1 MTVNTTDR
9 TPAGEL
15 FDPVSLEVMW
25 SRLINIADEMW
36 TTVLRTAVSTIIGA
50 AQDFGCE
57 LLDERGNSLAHSY
70 RSMPVFNLIMPELT
84 RKLIEA
90 YPVETMQ
97 PGDVYTT
104 NDPWLCAGHL
114 DDIAVI
120 MPIFRGKKVAA
131 FANTVAH
138 TSSIGGALD
147 GVSVRDLHE
156 EGLFF
161 PLLKLYDAGQPN
173 ETLFAIIRSNVRQPD
188 MVLTDIES
196 QVTANTVAQ
205 ERLLAFMD
213 EYELSSLSELATTVQ
228 ARAETAMRAA
238 IEAIPDG
245 RYTASEM
252 IEGNGEPLELRVAI
266 DVHGS
271 EILVDY
277 DGTAPQTLGGGIN
290 CTFTYTR
297 AHTVYPLKCL
307 LTPKVPNNEGCF
319 RPISTIAPERSIL
332 HAQPPASV
340 NSRTKTGWHIHSLIF
355 AALAEA
361 LPERVQAGNG
371 LMYTLRAY
379 ARDADGTPRNA
390 HLICGGGRGAG
401 HGHDGVT
408 RNCFPSSAG
417 NVPIEIFEN
426 RVPLLVDE
434 NALVQNSGGK
444 GTWRG
449 APGQR
454 LTVRKRP
461 GHDLPVAIY
470 VHPDRLRFPAPA
482 LFGGEDSQRNTL
494 LLNGENIAPDG
505 TLSSGEIVLREA
517 EDTFTSIVAGGAGYG
532 MPEARDPE
540 AMQRDVAYGYVAR
553 DCAAVDVTNRR

>member
-1 MTVNTTDR
+1 MTVHTHDRADTD
-9 TPAGEL
+9 EL

-90 YPVETMQ
+90 YPVETMR

-120 MPIFRGKKVAA
+120 TPIFRGKTVGA

-147 GVSVRDLHE
+147 GVAVRDLHE

-213 EYELSSLSELATTVQ
+213 EYQLNSLSDLAATVQ

-238 IEAIPDG
+238 IEAVPDG
-245 RYTASEM
+245 RYEASEM
-252 IEGNGEPLELRVAI
+252 IEGNGEPLELRVTI
-266 DVHGS
+266 EVSGTR
-271 EILVDY
+271 IMVDY
-277 DGTAPQTLGGGIN
+277 SGTAAQTMGGGIN

-307 LTPKVPNNEGCF
+307 LTPNVPNNEGCF
-319 RPISTIAPERSIL
+319 RPISISAPERSIL

-340 NSRTKTGWHIHSLIF
+340 NSRTKTGWHIHSLVF

-401 HGHDGVT
+401 YGHDGVT

-426 RVPLLVDE
+426 RVPLLVEE
-434 NALVQNSGGK
+434 NALVPDSGGL

-454 LTVRKRP
+454 LTVRKLP
-461 GHDLPVAIY
+461 GHDLPVAVY
-470 VHPDRLRFPAPA
+470 VHPDRLRFPPPG
-482 LFGGEDSQRNTL
+482 LFGGNDSQKNTL
-494 LLNGENIAPDG
+494 LMNGDNIAPDG
-505 TLSSGEIVLREA
+505 TMSSGEILLRKPD
-517 EDTFTSIVAGGAGYG
+517 DTFTSIVAGGAGYG
-532 MPEARDPE
+532 PEDERDQE
-540 AMQRDVAYGYVAR
+540 AVERDRRYGY
-553 DCAAVDVTNRR
+553 TEG

>member
-1 MTVNTTDR
+1 MTVNTEKHTDVR
-9 TPAGEL
+9 EL

-84 RKLIEA
+84 RKLIEL
-90 YPVETMQ
+90 YPVETMR

-104 NDPWLCAGHL
+104 NDPWICAGHL

-120 MPIFRGKKVAA
+120 TPIFRGDRVVA

-147 GVSVRDLHE
+147 GVAVKDFHE

-173 ETLFAIIRSNVRQPD
+173 ETLFAIIRGNVRQPD

-213 EYELSSLSELATTVQ
+213 EYKLDSLAELAATVQ
-228 ARAETAMRAA
+228 SRAETAMRAA
-238 IEAIPDG
+238 IQAVPDG

-266 DVHGS
+266 EVNGS

-277 DGTAPQTLGGGIN
+277 AGTAAQTLGGGIN

-307 LTPKVPNNEGCF
+307 LTPNVPNNEGCF
-319 RPISTIAPERSIL
+319 RPISTVAPERSIL

-355 AALAEA
+355 SALAEA
-361 LPERVQAGNG
+361 MPGNVQAGNG
-371 LMYTLRAY
+371 LMYALRAY

-401 HGHDGVT
+401 YGSDGVT

-417 NVPIEIFEN
+417 NVPIEIFES

-434 NALVQNSGGK
+434 NALVANSGGQ

-494 LLNGENIAPDG
+494 LFNGENVAPDG
-505 TLSSGEIVLREA
+505 SMSSGEIVLKGA
-517 EDTFTSIVAGGAGYG
+517 DDTFTSIIAGGAGYG
-532 MPEARDPE
+532 RASERDREAV
-540 AMQRDVAYGYVAR
+540 QRDVEFGYV
-553 DCAAVDVTNRR
+553 TNAKADPGA

>member
-1 MTVNTTDR
+1 MTIETRSPATTGDR
-9 TPAGEL
+9 

-90 YPVETMQ
+90 YPVETMR

-120 MPIFRGKKVAA
+120 TPIFRGERVVA

-147 GVSVRDLHE
+147 GIAVRDLHE

-161 PLLKLYDAGQPN
+161 PLLKLYDGGVPN

-213 EYELSSLSELATTVQ
+213 EYGLESLAPLAETVQ

-238 IEAIPDG
+238 IEEVPDG
-245 RYTASEM
+245 RYTASEL
-252 IEGNGEPLELRVAI
+252 IEGSGEPLELRVAI
-266 DVHGS
+266 DVRGS

-277 DGTAPQTLGGGIN
+277 AGTAPQQLGGGIS

-307 LTPKVPNNEGCF
+307 LTPNVPNNEGCF
-319 RPISTIAPERSIL
+319 RPISTVAPERSIL
-332 HAQPPASV
+332 NALPPASV

-355 AALAEA
+355 SALAEA

-390 HLICGGGRGAG
+390 HIICGGGRGAG
-401 HGHDGVT
+401 FGHDGVT

-426 RVPLLVDE
+426 RVPLLLDE
-434 NALVQNSGGK
+434 DTLVTDSGGS

-449 APGQR
+449 AAGQR
-454 LTVRKRP
+454 VTVRPRP
-461 GHDLPVAIY
+461 DHDLPVAIY
-470 VHPDRLRFPAPA
+470 VHPDRLQFPAEG
-482 LFGGEDSQRNTL
+482 LFGGGDSKRNIL
-494 LLNGENIAPDG
+494 LKNGVNLAPG
-505 TLSSGEIVLREA
+505 GIMASGEIILQGT
-517 EDTFTSIVAGGAGYG
+517 DTFTSIVAGGAGYG
-532 MPEARDPE
+532 PPEERDPE
-540 AMQRDVAYGYVAR
+540 LVESDVAYGYVSTTDQR
-553 DCAAVDVTNRR
+553 NRNE

>member
-1 MTVNTTDR
+1 MTLNTIPPVETHD
-9 TPAGEL
+9 T

-57 LLDERGNSLAHSY
+57 LLDENGNSLAHSY

-90 YPVETMQ
+90 YPVETMK

-120 MPIFRGKKVAA
+120 TPIFREDRVVA

-147 GVSVRDLHE
+147 GIAVRDLHE

-161 PLLKLYDAGQPN
+161 PLLKLYDAGVPN
-173 ETLFAIIRSNVRQPD
+173 QTLFAIIRCNVRQPD

-196 QVTANTVAQ
+196 QVTANTVAS

-213 EYELSSLSELATTVQ
+213 EYRLDSLAELASTVQ
-228 ARAETAMRAA
+228 NRAEMAMRAA
-238 IEAIPDG
+238 IDALPDG
-245 RYTASEM
+245 RYEASEW
-252 IEGNGEPLELRVAI
+252 IEGSGDPLKLRVAI
-266 DVHGS
+266 DINGTDIH
-271 EILVDY
+271 VDY
-277 DGTAPQTLGGGIN
+277 AGTSPQQLAGGIS

-307 LTPKVPNNEGCF
+307 LTPNVPNNEGCF
-319 RPISTIAPERSIL
+319 RPISTSAPERSVL
-332 HAQPPASV
+332 NALPPASV
-340 NSRTKTGWHIHSLIF
+340 NSRTKTGWHLHSLLF
-355 AALAEA
+355 AALADA

-390 HLICGGGRGAG
+390 HIICGGGRGAG
-401 HGHDGVT
+401 FGQDGVT

-434 NALVQNSGGK
+434 DTLVEDSGGP

-449 APGQR
+449 ASGQR
-454 LTVRKRP
+454 VTVRPRP
-461 GHDLPVAIY
+461 GHSLPVAIY
-470 VHPDRLRFPAPA
+470 VHPDRLLYPAPG
-482 LFGGEDSQRNTL
+482 LFGGEDSQKNTL
-494 LLNGENIAPDG
+494 LKNGRNLAPDG
-505 TLSSGEIVLREA
+505 VMSSGEIILQGDDE
-517 EDTFTSIVAGGAGYG
+517 FTSIVPGGAGYG
-532 MPEARDPE
+532 PPAERDPAAIAE
-540 AMQRDVAYGYVAR
+540 DRRFGYVSGE
-553 DCAAVDVTNRR
+553 DEG

>member
-1 MTVNTTDR
+1 MSADTTQQQ
-9 TPAGEL
+9 ASQEL

-57 LLDERGNSLAHSY
+57 LLDEHGNSLAHSY

-90 YPVETMQ
+90 YPVETMR

-120 MPIFRGKKVAA
+120 TPIFRNGKVVA

-147 GVSVRDLHE
+147 GVAVRDLHE

-161 PLLKLYDAGQPN
+161 PLLKLYDAGEPN

-196 QVTANTVAQ
+196 QVSANVVAQ

-213 EYELSSLSELATTVQ
+213 EYGLDTLSDLASTVQ

-245 RYTASEM
+245 RYTASEF
-252 IEGNGEPLELRVAI
+252 IEGTGEPLELKVA
-266 DVHGS
+266 VEVSGS

-277 DGTAPQTLGGGIN
+277 AGTAPQSLSGGIS

-307 LTPKVPNNEGCF
+307 LTPNVPNNEGCF
-319 RPISTIAPERSIL
+319 RPITTVAPERSIL
-332 HAQPPASV
+332 NALPPASV
-340 NSRTKTGWHIHSLIF
+340 NSRTKTGWHLHSLLF
-355 AALAEA
+355 KALAEA
-361 LPERVQAGNG
+361 LPEKVQAGNG

-379 ARDADGTPRNA
+379 ARDADGAPHNA

-401 HGHDGVT
+401 YGHDGVT

-434 NALVQNSGGK
+434 DALVADSGGQ

-454 LTVRKRP
+454 VTVRPLP

-470 VHPDRLRFPAPA
+470 VHPDRLRFPAPG
-482 LFGGEDSQRNTL
+482 LFGGHDSQRNKL
-494 LLNGENIAPDG
+494 LKNGDDLAPDG
-505 TLSSGEIVLREA
+505 TMPSGEIILHPG
-517 EDTFTSIVAGGAGYG
+517 DTFTSIVAGGAGYG
-532 MPEARDPE
+532 PPEDRDPALIE
-540 AMQRDVAYGYVAR
+540 RDREFGYVSTDR
-553 DCAAVDVTNRR
+553 D